1 MPQIIG
7 LIIAGAIAG
16 WVYKDSQEKGMDN
29 GVLFAVLTFFILI
42 IGLPVYFI
50 ARSKHMKAMEACGG
64 GGQLPG

>member
-1 MPQIIG
+1 
-7 LIIAGAIAG
+7 
-16 WVYKDSQEKGMDN
+16 MDN

-50 ARSKHMKAMEACGG
+50 ARSKHMKAMEAGGG